1 MTTFSELGIG
11 KDLCEAAAR
20 MGWAEP
26 TPVQAAAIPV
36 GITGKDVLAQAQTG
50 TGKTG
55 AFAFTVLARTRPGS
69 GIPTVLVLSPTR
81 ELADQVAREMYA
93 LSKETRHRVTA
104 IYGGAPYSDQMRRL
118 SAGCDIVV
126 GTPGRVID
134 MCEREVLDL
143 SEITE
148 LVIDEADRMLDMGF
162 TEDVRTI
169 VDMLPSERQTLMFS
183 ATFSDEVRDLANGLM
198 NGPEEVT
205 ISPEC
210 PASDLVE
217 QSYVIVER
225 SHKYEV
231 LRSIISKNEPKTL
244 VFCATKKMVDDL
256 TSRMSEDGLRV
267 GSIHGDMPQSRRE
280 KTIRAYRNDRMAIL
294 VATDVAA
301 RGLDIDNIECVVN
314 YDTPT
319 DPETYTHRIGR
330 AGRAGKKGSAIS
342 LVTPREDRRVTMYED
357 YTGVRINRLSPKK
370 VMAMDFSSPEV
381 KAYHEEKVRL
391 IQEARDAREAERAAR
406 GKKKDQKPRHLETAF
421 EQISLNAGKS
431 DGVSR
436 NDILEFLTVKVG
448 IPKESVGR
456 IGLGKRSSFVE
467 ISSEY
472 VEKALKDSERRRLGP
487 VGVHAIRA
495 PEKVRMKDRS

>member
-1 MTTFSELGIG
+1 MTSFSELGIG
-11 KDLCEAAAR
+11 KNLCEAAAR
-20 MGWAEP
+20 MGWTEP
-26 TPVQAAAIPV
+26 TPIQAAAIPI
-36 GITGKDVLAQAQTG
+36 GITGRDVLAQAQTG

-55 AFAFTVLARTRPGS
+55 AFAFTVLARTRPGP
-69 GIPTVLVLSPTR
+69 GVPTVLVLSPTR
-81 ELADQVAREMYA
+81 ELADQVSHEMYA
-93 LSKETRHRVTA
+93 LSKETRHRVVA

-143 SEITE
+143 SGITE

-162 TEDVRTI
+162 TEEVRTI
-169 VDMLPSERQTLMFS
+169 VGMLPSERQTLMFS
-183 ATFSDEVRDLANGLM
+183 ATFSDEVREVAEGWMDS
-198 NGPEEVT
+198 PEEVS

-225 SHKYEV
+225 NRKYEV
-231 LRSIISKNEPKTL
+231 LRHIVSKNDPKTL

-256 TSRMSEDGLRV
+256 ASRMSEDGLRV

-330 AGRAGKKGSAIS
+330 AGRAGKRGFAVSF
-342 LVTPREDRRVTMYED
+342 VTPREDRRVQMYEE
-357 YTGVRINRLSPKK
+357 YTGVRIAKINPKK
-370 VMAMDFSSPEV
+370 IAGMDFSSPEV
-381 KAYHEEKVRL
+381 KEYHEEKVRM
-391 IQEARDAREAERAAR
+391 IQEARDARDAERAAR
-406 GKKKDQKPRHLETAF
+406 TKDRPVQPQRADGVY

-436 NDILEFLTVKVG
+436 NDITEFLTNKVG
-448 IPKESVGR
+448 VPREAIGR
-456 IGLGKRSSFVE
+456 IGLGKRTSFVE
-467 ISSEY
+467 VSSGY
-472 VEKALKDSERRRLGP
+472 VEKVLRDAERRRLGP

-495 PEKVRMKDRS
+495 PEKVKMKDRV